1 MHHAQP
7 LFLLI
12 ETSSDVCSVALAR
25 GENALVEKQTHE
37 RNHAAAL
44 APLIESLLNEN
55 NVTVSDL
62 ACIGVNGGPG
72 SYTGLRIGLST
83 AKGMCFAANKPLVMI
98 DALQAYAQ
106 GLLLHQ
112 PVSENEMIVSTVEN
126 RRDELFYAAFDHQLN
141 RIQDVTLTVTTNDDL
156 QKRLGGNCV
165 VVGSAVAKLQSHYA
179 PSASLRYVDVKASA
193 LNLLKPALEKFNAQ
207 SYSDLAYSEPF
218 YYKDVYIA
226 APKR

>member
-1 MHHAQP
+1 

-12 ETSSDVCSVALAR
+12 ETASDVCSVALTR
-25 GENALVEKQTHE
+25 GENVLAEKQTNE

-44 APLIESLLNEN
+44 APLIESLLREN
-55 NVTVSDL
+55 KAAVSDL
-62 ACIGVNGGPG
+62 TCIGVNGGPG

-83 AKGMCFAANKPLVMI
+83 AKGMCFAANVPLIMI

-112 PVSENEMIVSTVEN
+112 PVSENDVIISTVEN
-126 RRDELFYAAFDHQLN
+126 RRDELFYAVFDFQLN
-141 RIQDVTLTVTTNDDL
+141 RIQDVTLTVVTNDEL
-156 QKRLGGNCV
+156 QKRLGGNCFV
-165 VVGSAVAKLQSHYA
+165 AGSGVEKLKMHY
-179 PSASLRYVDVKASA
+179 PSSTSLRYVVVKPSA
-193 LNLLKPALEKFNAQ
+193 VNLLAPVLEKFNARQ
-207 SYSDLAYSEPF
+207 LADIAYSEPF